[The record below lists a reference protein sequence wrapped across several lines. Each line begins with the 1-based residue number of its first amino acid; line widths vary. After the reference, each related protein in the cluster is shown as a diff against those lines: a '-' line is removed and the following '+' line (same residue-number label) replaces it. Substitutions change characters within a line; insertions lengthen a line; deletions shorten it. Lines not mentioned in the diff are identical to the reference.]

1 MTYTLNNIPEELD
14 RALRQRA
21 AAEHKT
27 LDATIIEL
35 LIKCVGVKVDKS
47 PTSKSEPVYRD
58 LSDIAGSGG
67 IDDEIEAFLWEQRRI
82 DPELWQ

>member
-1 MTYTLNNIPEELD
+1 MTYELDIPSELD

-35 LIKCVGVKVDKS
+35 LLRSVGIQPS
-47 PTSKSEPVYRD
+47 AASEPIKYRD

-67 IDDEIEAFLWEQRRI
+67 IDDEIEAFLWDQRRI